1 MNTSP
6 IYETIFDAFKVIAP
20 NSPLIQLQSPNVRFF
35 RRTNRY
41 DLVEMGNGQLG
52 AFPGMVVCPWLL
64 YRGEPK
70 RYDSCKASIYRNQ
83 DEDSFILDEL
93 RFIEFKNILLQF
105 PQIKHE
111 IEGDANVDILALAQ
125 HYELNTNLLD
135 LTSEPEIAA
144 YFATHQWING
154 VAEPVKSGIGCIREF
169 FSHDLDKGSR
179 LHKIGLQCFR
189 RPGIQM
195 AFGYEMNRDDDLNGI
210 GTRIFFKQDPNA
222 SMLIHA
228 NFHFDQEMTAK
239 IRRSEKTGIHEKCES
254 VSPKSWLF
262 PKEEIAD
269 VARLVKSSK
278 FISRASVEEYGK
290 PCEDVLARNGIAIQD
305 DLIYLLTPQHYKE
318 LDREYQERPYG
329 DAMVFARLSC

>member
-1 MNTSP
+1 MNSFP
-6 IYETIFDAFKVIAP
+6 IYDSIFDAFRVFAP
-20 NSPLIQLQSPNVRFF
+20 HSPLIQLESPNVHFF

-52 AFPGMVVCPWLL
+52 AFPGFAVCSGQL
-64 YRGEPK
+64 YRGEPEW
-70 RYDSCKASIYRNQ
+70 YDSCKASIYRNQ
-83 DEDSFILDEL
+83 DKDSFILDEL

-135 LTSEPEIAA
+135 LTTEPEIAA

-154 VAEPVKSGIGCIREF
+154 VAEPVKSGIGCIRVF
-169 FSHDLDKGSR
+169 FTHDLDKGSR
-179 LHKIGLQCFR
+179 LHKIGLQCFQ
-189 RPGIQM
+189 RPGIQV

-210 GTRIFFKQDPNA
+210 GTRIFFKQNLNA
-222 SMLIHA
+222 SMWIHM
-228 NFHFDQEMTAK
+228 NFHVDQGKLAK
-239 IRRSEKTGIHEKCES
+239 IKASGKTRFHQSEVES
-254 VSPKSWLF
+254 VTSWLF

-269 VARLVKSSK
+269 VAKLVKSSK
-278 FISRASVEEYGK
+278 VISRISVTEYRK
-290 PCEDVLARNGIAIQD
+290 PCDDVLARNGIAIQD
-305 DLIYLLTPQHYKE
+305 DLIYLLSPQHYKE
-318 LDREYQERPYG
+318 LDKEYQERPYG